1 MPINPLAGYLFASY
15 LFARYLFARYL
26 FARYLFASYL
36 FRKTPVVAVLST
48 LSTGVLA
55 VDNFSYQSVPAFN
68 PVMMA
73 RAEPTQVNGQ
83 LAAMDNGQALID
95 TEQNRQVGEWALRQI
110 NGNAALIKD
119 PWLQQSLEQ
128 IVWQINA
135 VAGLNAPMGLV
146 IINDKQINAFAV
158 PSGLIGINVG
168 LLDKAKSLDEI
179 VSVVAHEI
187 AHVSQR
193 HYQHRNDEK
202 TKQLLMQAGG
212 LLAGVAASKIGDGDA
227 AAAVMLGSQAMSAN
241 AAASYSRGQ
250 EREADRIGMQIM
262 NQAGYDV
269 NAMPSFFATLD
280 QQNPVKS
287 NTLIPSF
294 ILSHPL
300 TADRISEAR
309 ARVATYKRDSQAN
322 MASNRYQSIQ
332 QQRAQLFEQIQWRAR
347 YYGYLVNK
355 ADLEQGA
362 KTSKAAKLAL
372 INYYIDNGQPKA
384 AQSLMQDFDKD
395 INTLANPLAVVTFSQ
410 LAAQQ
415 GNVDV
420 AIAKLQQLAA
430 VYPERTDV
438 PRYLSDIY
446 LKYRPT
452 AESGQKVLAL
462 LQPLSKQN
470 PRDVMLWDRLQQASQ
485 LLAKHSSG
493 DEQLIHRINTLRYRA
508 YGELWRNELKDAVT
522 SLTQAKSL
530 AKQLPSNQSLL
541 ALLNQQIN
549 QVQDANRFK
558 PS

>member
-1 MPINPLAGYLFASY
+1 MPINPLASYLSASY
-15 LFARYLFARYL
+15 LL
-26 FARYLFASYL
+26 
-36 FRKTPVVAVLST
+36 RKTPVVAILST

-55 VDNFSYQSVPAFN
+55 VDNFSYQSAPAFN
-68 PVMMA
+68 PVMIA
-73 RAEPTQVNGQ
+73 SAEPTKVNSQ
-83 LAAMDNGQALID
+83 LASMDNGQALID

-212 LLAGVAASKIGDGDA
+212 LLAGVAASKVGDGDA

-309 ARVATYKRDSQAN
+309 ARVATYKRDSRAN

-332 QQRAQLFEQIQWRAR
+332 RQRAQLFEQIQWRAR

-362 KTSKAAKLAL
+362 KTSEGAKLAL
-372 INYYIDNGQPKA
+372 INYYLDNGQPKA
-384 AQSLMQDFDKD
+384 AQSLMQDFDED

-420 AIAKLQQLAA
+420 AIAKLQQLAS

-493 DEQLIHRINTLRYRA
+493 NEQLIHRINTLRYRA

>member
-1 MPINPLAGYLFASY
+1 MPINPLASY
-15 LFARYLFARYL
+15 LS
-26 FARYLFASYL
+26 ASYL
-36 FRKTPVVAVLST
+36 FRKTPVVALLST

-68 PVMMA
+68 SAMIA
-73 RAEPTQVNGQ
+73 SAEPTQVNGQ
-83 LAAMDNGQALID
+83 LASMDNGQALID

-212 LLAGVAASKIGDGDA
+212 LLAGVAASKVGDGDA

-322 MASNRYQSIQ
+322 MASNRYQLIQ

-362 KTSKAAKLAL
+362 KTSEGAKLAL
-372 INYYIDNGQPKA
+372 INYYLDNGQPKA

-415 GNVDV
+415 GNVDM
-420 AIAKLQQLAA
+420 AISKLQQLAS

-470 PRDVMLWDRLQQASQ
+470 PRDVMVWDRLQQASQ
-485 LLAKHSSG
+485 LLAKHRSG

-541 ALLNQQIN
+541 ALLNQQIS
-549 QVQDANRFK
+549 QVQDANQFK

>member
-1 MPINPLAGYLFASY
+1 MPINPLASY
-15 LFARYLFARYL
+15 LS
-26 FARYLFASYL
+26 ASYL

-48 LSTGVLA
+48 LSTAVFA
-55 VDNFSYQSVPAFN
+55 VDNFSYQSAPAFN
-68 PVMMA
+68 SVMIA
-73 RAEPTQVNGQ
+73 SAEPTKVNSQ
-83 LAAMDNGQALID
+83 LASMDNGQALID

-212 LLAGVAASKIGDGDA
+212 LLAGVAASKVGDGDA

-362 KTSKAAKLAL
+362 KTSEGAKLAL
-372 INYYIDNGQPKA
+372 INYYLDNGQPKA

-415 GNVDV
+415 GNVDM
-420 AIAKLQQLAA
+420 AIAKLQQLAS

-470 PRDVMLWDRLQQASQ
+470 PRDVMVWDRLQQASQ
-485 LLAKHSSG
+485 LLAKHRSG

-541 ALLNQQIN
+541 ALLNQQIS
-549 QVQDANRFK
+549 QVQDANQFK

>member
-1 MPINPLAGYLFASY
+1 MPINPLAGYLS
-15 LFARYLFARYL
+15 
-26 FARYLFASYL
+26 ASYL
-36 FRKTPVVAVLST
+36 FRKTSVVAVLST

-55 VDNFSYQSVPAFN
+55 VDNFSYQSVPTFN
-68 PVMMA
+68 PVMIA
-73 RAEPTQVNGQ
+73 SAETTQVNGQ
-83 LAAMDNGQALID
+83 LASMDNGQALID

-212 LLAGVAASKIGDGDA
+212 LLAGVAASKGGVVDP
-227 AAAVMLGSQAMSAN
+227 AAAVMLGPQAMSAN

-362 KTSKAAKLAL
+362 KTSKGAKLAL
-372 INYYIDNGQPKA
+372 INYYLDNGQPKA
-384 AQSLMQDFDKD
+384 AQSLMQDFDED

-420 AIAKLQQLAA
+420 AIAKLQQLAS

-452 AESGQKVLAL
+452 AESGQQVLAL

-485 LLAKHSSG
+485 LLAKHGSG
-493 DEQLIHRINTLRYRA
+493 NEQLIHRINTLRYRA

-549 QVQDANRFK
+549 QVQDANQFK

>member
-1 MPINPLAGYLFASY
+1 MPINPLASY
-15 LFARYLFARYL
+15 LS
-26 FARYLFASYL
+26 ASYL
-36 FRKTPVVAVLST
+36 FRKTPVVAILST

-68 PVMMA
+68 SAMIA
-73 RAEPTQVNGQ
+73 SAEPTKVNSQ
-83 LAAMDNGQALID
+83 LASMDNGQALID

-212 LLAGVAASKIGDGDA
+212 LLAGVAASKVGDGDA

-362 KTSKAAKLAL
+362 KTSKGAKLAL
-372 INYYIDNGQPKA
+372 INYYLDNGQPKA

-415 GNVDV
+415 GNVDM
-420 AIAKLQQLAA
+420 AISKLQQLAS

-470 PRDVMLWDRLQQASQ
+470 PRDVMVWDRLQQASQ
-485 LLAKHSSG
+485 LLAKHRSG

-508 YGELWRNELKDAVT
+508 YSELWRNELKDAVT

-541 ALLNQQIN
+541 ALLNQQIS
-549 QVQDANRFK
+549 QVQDANQFK

>member
-1 MPINPLAGYLFASY
+1 MPINPLASY
-15 LFARYLFARYL
+15 LS
-26 FARYLFASYL
+26 ASYL
-36 FRKTPVVAVLST
+36 FRKTPVVALLST

-55 VDNFSYQSVPAFN
+55 VDNFSYQSALAFN
-68 PVMMA
+68 PVMIA
-73 RAEPTQVNGQ
+73 TTEPTQVNSQ
-83 LAAMDNGQALID
+83 LASMDNGQALID

-212 LLAGVAASKIGDGDA
+212 LLAGVAASKVGDGDA
-227 AAAVMLGSQAMSAN
+227 AAAVMLGSQAISAN

-332 QQRAQLFEQIQWRAR
+332 RQRAQLFEQIQWRAR

-362 KTSKAAKLAL
+362 KTSEGAKLAL
-372 INYYIDNGQPKA
+372 INYYLDNGQPKA

-420 AIAKLQQLAA
+420 AIAKLQQLAS

-485 LLAKHSSG
+485 LLAKHGSG
-493 DEQLIHRINTLRYRA
+493 NEQLIHRINTLRYRA

-549 QVQDANRFK
+549 QVQDANQFK

>member
-1 MPINPLAGYLFASY
+1 MPINPLAS
-15 LFARYLFARYL
+15 YL

-36 FRKTPVVAVLST
+36 FRKTPVVAVLSI

-55 VDNFSYQSVPAFN
+55 VDNFSYQSAPAFN

-212 LLAGVAASKIGDGDA
+212 LLAGVAASKVGDGDA

-470 PRDVMLWDRLQQASQ
+470 PRDVMVWDRLQQASQ
-485 LLAKHSSG
+485 LLAKHRSG

>member
-1 MPINPLAGYLFASY
+1 MPINPIASY
-15 LFARYLFARYL
+15 LS
-26 FARYLFASYL
+26 ASYL
-36 FRKTPVVAVLST
+36 FRKTPVVALLST

-68 PVMMA
+68 SAMIA
-73 RAEPTQVNGQ
+73 SAEPTQVNGQ

-135 VAGLNAPMGLV
+135 VAGLNAPMGIV

-212 LLAGVAASKIGDGDA
+212 LLAGVAASKVGDGDA
-227 AAAVMLGSQAMSAN
+227 AAAVMLGSQAISAN

-362 KTSKAAKLAL
+362 KTSKGAKLAL
-372 INYYIDNGQPKA
+372 INYYLDNGQPKA

-420 AIAKLQQLAA
+420 AIAKLQQLAS

-470 PRDVMLWDRLQQASQ
+470 PRDVMVWDRLQQASQ
-485 LLAKHSSG
+485 LLAKHGSG
-493 DEQLIHRINTLRYRA
+493 NEQLIHRINTLRYRA

-549 QVQDANRFK
+549 QVQDANQFK

>member
-1 MPINPLAGYLFASY
+1 MPINPLAGYLS
-15 LFARYLFARYL
+15 
-26 FARYLFASYL
+26 ASYL
-36 FRKTPVVAVLST
+36 FRKTSVVAVLST

-55 VDNFSYQSVPAFN
+55 VDNFSYQSVPTFN
-68 PVMMA
+68 PVMIA
-73 RAEPTQVNGQ
+73 SAETTQVNGQ
-83 LAAMDNGQALID
+83 LASMDNGQALID

-212 LLAGVAASKIGDGDA
+212 LLAGVAASKVGDGDA

-372 INYYIDNGQPKA
+372 INYYLDNGQPKA
-384 AQSLMQDFDKD
+384 AQSLMQDFDED

-420 AIAKLQQLAA
+420 AIAKLQQLAS

-452 AESGQKVLAL
+452 AESGQQVLAL

-485 LLAKHSSG
+485 LLAKHGSG
-493 DEQLIHRINTLRYRA
+493 NEQLIHRINTLRYRA

-549 QVQDANRFK
+549 QVQDANQFK

>member
-1 MPINPLAGYLFASY
+1 MPINPFASY
-15 LFARYLFARYL
+15 LSAG
-26 FARYLFASYL
+26 YL
-36 FRKTPVVAVLST
+36 FRKTSAVAVLST

-68 PVMMA
+68 SAMIA
-73 RAEPTQVNGQ
+73 SAEPTQVNGQ
-83 LAAMDNGQALID
+83 LASMDNGQALID

-135 VAGLNAPMGLV
+135 VAGLNAPMGIV

-212 LLAGVAASKIGDGDA
+212 LLAGVAASKVGDGDA
-227 AAAVMLGSQAMSAN
+227 AAAVMLGSQAISAN

-362 KTSKAAKLAL
+362 KTSKGAKLAL
-372 INYYIDNGQPKA
+372 INYYLDNGQPKA

-420 AIAKLQQLAA
+420 AIAKLQQLAS

-452 AESGQKVLAL
+452 AESGQQVLAL

-485 LLAKHSSG
+485 LLAKHGSG
-493 DEQLIHRINTLRYRA
+493 NEQLIHRINTLRYRA

-549 QVQDANRFK
+549 QVQDANQFK

>member
-1 MPINPLAGYLFASY
+1 MPINPLASYLSASY
-15 LFARYLFARYL
+15 LL
-26 FARYLFASYL
+26 
-36 FRKTPVVAVLST
+36 RKTLIVAILST

-68 PVMMA
+68 SAMIA
-73 RAEPTQVNGQ
+73 SAEPTQVNSQ
-83 LAAMDNGQALID
+83 LASMDNGQALID

-212 LLAGVAASKIGDGDA
+212 LLAGVAASKVGDGDA

-362 KTSKAAKLAL
+362 KTSEGAKLAL
-372 INYYIDNGQPKA
+372 INYYLDNGQPKA

-420 AIAKLQQLAA
+420 AIAKLQQLAS

-470 PRDVMLWDRLQQASQ
+470 PRDVMVWDRLQQASQ
-485 LLAKHSSG
+485 LLAKHRSG

-549 QVQDANRFK
+549 QVQDANQFK

>member
-1 MPINPLAGYLFASY
+1 MPIKPLAGYLSASY
-15 LFARYLFARYL
+15 LI
-26 FARYLFASYL
+26 
-36 FRKTPVVAVLST
+36 RKTPVVAVLST

-68 PVMMA
+68 PVMIA
-73 RAEPTQVNGQ
+73 SAEPTKVNSQ
-83 LAAMDNGQALID
+83 LASMDNGQALID

-110 NGNAALIKD
+110 NGNAALIQD

-212 LLAGVAASKIGDGDA
+212 LLAGVAASKVGDGDA
-227 AAAVMLGSQAMSAN
+227 AAAVMLGSQAMLAN

-362 KTSKAAKLAL
+362 KTSEGAKLAL
-372 INYYIDNGQPKA
+372 INYYLDNGQPKA

-395 INTLANPLAVVTFSQ
+395 INTLTNPLAVVTFSQ

-415 GNVDV
+415 GDVDV
-420 AIAKLQQLAA
+420 AIAKLQQLAS

-470 PRDVMLWDRLQQASQ
+470 PRDVMVWDRLQQASQ
-485 LLAKHSSG
+485 LLAKHRSG

-549 QVQDANRFK
+549 QVQDANQFK

>member
-1 MPINPLAGYLFASY
+1 MPINPLASYLSASY
-15 LFARYLFARYL
+15 LL
-26 FARYLFASYL
+26 
-36 FRKTPVVAVLST
+36 RKTLIVAILST

-68 PVMMA
+68 LVMIA
-73 RAEPTQVNGQ
+73 SAEPTQVNSQ
-83 LAAMDNGQALID
+83 LASMDNGQALID

-212 LLAGVAASKIGDGDA
+212 LLAGVAASKVGDGDA
-227 AAAVMLGSQAMSAN
+227 VAAVMLGSQAMSAN

-452 AESGQKVLAL
+452 AESGQKILAL

-485 LLAKHSSG
+485 LLAKHGSG

>member
-1 MPINPLAGYLFASY
+1 MPISPLAGYLS
-15 LFARYLFARYL
+15 
-26 FARYLFASYL
+26 ASYL
-36 FRKTPVVAVLST
+36 FRKTSVVAVLST

-68 PVMMA
+68 SGMIA
-73 RAEPTQVNGQ
+73 SAEPTQVNGQ

-135 VAGLNAPMGLV
+135 VAGLNAPMGIV

-212 LLAGVAASKIGDGDA
+212 LLAGVAASKVGDGDA

-269 NAMPSFFATLD
+269 NAMPSFFTTLD

-362 KTSKAAKLAL
+362 KTSKGAKLAL
-372 INYYIDNGQPKA
+372 INYYLDNGQPKA
-384 AQSLMQDFDKD
+384 AQSLMQDFDED

-420 AIAKLQQLAA
+420 AIAKLQQLAS

-452 AESGQKVLAL
+452 AESGQQVLAL

-485 LLAKHSSG
+485 LLAKHGSG
-493 DEQLIHRINTLRYRA
+493 NEQLIHRINTLRYRA

-549 QVQDANRFK
+549 QVQDANQFK

>member
-1 MPINPLAGYLFASY
+1 MPINPIASY
-15 LFARYLFARYL
+15 LS
-26 FARYLFASYL
+26 ASYL
-36 FRKTPVVAVLST
+36 LRKTPVVALLST

-68 PVMMA
+68 SAMIA
-73 RAEPTQVNGQ
+73 SAEPTQVNGQ
-83 LAAMDNGQALID
+83 LASMDNGQALID

-212 LLAGVAASKIGDGDA
+212 LLAGVAASKVGDGDA
-227 AAAVMLGSQAMSAN
+227 AAAVMLGSQAISAN

-362 KTSKAAKLAL
+362 KTSKGAKLAL
-372 INYYIDNGQPKA
+372 INYYLDNGQPKA

-420 AIAKLQQLAA
+420 AIAKLQQLAS

-452 AESGQKVLAL
+452 AESGQQVLAL

-485 LLAKHSSG
+485 LLAKHGSG
-493 DEQLIHRINTLRYRA
+493 NEQLIHRINTLRYRA

-549 QVQDANRFK
+549 QVQDANQFK

>member
-1 MPINPLAGYLFASY
+1 MPINPLASY
-15 LFARYLFARYL
+15 LSAG
-26 FARYLFASYL
+26 YL
-36 FRKTPVVAVLST
+36 FRKMPVVALLST

-55 VDNFSYQSVPAFN
+55 VDNFSYQSAPAFN
-68 PVMMA
+68 PVMIA
-73 RAEPTQVNGQ
+73 SAEPTQVNSQ
-83 LAAMDNGQALID
+83 LASMDNGQALID

-212 LLAGVAASKIGDGDA
+212 LLAGVAASKVGDGDA

-362 KTSKAAKLAL
+362 KTSEGAKLAL
-372 INYYIDNGQPKA
+372 INYYLDNAQPKA
-384 AQSLMQDFDKD
+384 AQSLLQDFDKD

-420 AIAKLQQLAA
+420 AIAKLQQLAS

-470 PRDVMLWDRLQQASQ
+470 PRDVMVWDRLQQASQ
-485 LLAKHSSG
+485 LLAKHRSG

-549 QVQDANRFK
+549 QVQDANQFK

>member
-1 MPINPLAGYLFASY
+1 MPINPLASY
-15 LFARYLFARYL
+15 LS
-26 FARYLFASYL
+26 ASYL
-36 FRKTPVVAVLST
+36 FRKTPVVAILST

-55 VDNFSYQSVPAFN
+55 VDNFSYQSAPAFN
-68 PVMMA
+68 PVMIA
-73 RAEPTQVNGQ
+73 SAEPTKVNSQ
-83 LAAMDNGQALID
+83 LASMDNGQALID

-212 LLAGVAASKIGDGDA
+212 LLAGVAASKVGDGDA

-362 KTSKAAKLAL
+362 KTSEGAKLAL
-372 INYYIDNGQPKA
+372 INYYLDNGQPKA

-420 AIAKLQQLAA
+420 AIAKLQQLAS

-485 LLAKHSSG
+485 LLAKHRSG

-549 QVQDANRFK
+549 QVQDANQFK

>member
-1 MPINPLAGYLFASY
+1 MPINPLASYLSASY
-15 LFARYLFARYL
+15 LL
-26 FARYLFASYL
+26 
-36 FRKTPVVAVLST
+36 RKTLIVAILST

-55 VDNFSYQSVPAFN
+55 VDNFSYQSAPAFN
-68 PVMMA
+68 PVMIA
-73 RAEPTQVNGQ
+73 SAEPTQVNSQ
-83 LAAMDNGQALID
+83 LASMDNGQALID

-212 LLAGVAASKIGDGDA
+212 LLAGVAASKVGDGDA

-332 QQRAQLFEQIQWRAR
+332 RQRAQLFEQIQWRAR

-362 KTSKAAKLAL
+362 KTSEGAKLAL
-372 INYYIDNGQPKA
+372 INYYLDNGQPKA

-415 GNVDV
+415 GNVDM
-420 AIAKLQQLAA
+420 AISKLQQLAS

-470 PRDVMLWDRLQQASQ
+470 PRDVMVWDRLQQASQ
-485 LLAKHSSG
+485 LLAKHRSG

-541 ALLNQQIN
+541 ALLNQQIS
-549 QVQDANRFK
+549 QVQDANQFK

>member
-1 MPINPLAGYLFASY
+1 MPINPFAGYLSASY
-15 LFARYLFARYL
+15 LFK
-26 FARYLFASYL
+26 
-36 FRKTPVVAVLST
+36 KTPVVAILST

-55 VDNFSYQSVPAFN
+55 VDNFSYQSVPNFN
-68 PVMMA
+68 PVMIA
-73 RAEPTQVNGQ
+73 SAEPTKVNSQ
-83 LAAMDNGQALID
+83 LASMDNGQALID

-110 NGNAALIKD
+110 NGNAALIQD

-212 LLAGVAASKIGDGDA
+212 LLAGVAASKVGDGDA

-362 KTSKAAKLAL
+362 KTSKGAKLAL
-372 INYYIDNGQPKA
+372 INYYLDNGQPKA

-420 AIAKLQQLAA
+420 AIAKLQQLAS

-470 PRDVMLWDRLQQASQ
+470 PRDVMVWDRLQQASQ
-485 LLAKHSSG
+485 LLAKHRSG

-549 QVQDANRFK
+549 QVQDANQFK

>member
-1 MPINPLAGYLFASY
+1 MPINPLASY
-15 LFARYLFARYL
+15 LS
-26 FARYLFASYL
+26 ASYL
-36 FRKTPVVAVLST
+36 FRKTPVVALLST

-55 VDNFSYQSVPAFN
+55 VDNFSYQSAPAFN
-68 PVMMA
+68 PVMIA
-73 RAEPTQVNGQ
+73 SAEPTQVNGQ
-83 LAAMDNGQALID
+83 LASMDNGQALID

-212 LLAGVAASKIGDGDA
+212 LLAGVAASKVGDGDA

-362 KTSKAAKLAL
+362 KTSKGAKLAL
-372 INYYIDNGQPKA
+372 INYYLDNGQPKA

-415 GNVDV
+415 GNVDM
-420 AIAKLQQLAA
+420 AISKLQQLAS

-470 PRDVMLWDRLQQASQ
+470 PRDVMVWDRLQQASQ
-485 LLAKHSSG
+485 LLAKHRSG

-530 AKQLPSNQSLL
+530 SKQLPSNQSLL

-549 QVQDANRFK
+549 QVQDANQFK

>member
-1 MPINPLAGYLFASY
+1 MPINPLASY
-15 LFARYLFARYL
+15 LSAG
-26 FARYLFASYL
+26 YL
-36 FRKTPVVAVLST
+36 FRKMPVVALLST

-55 VDNFSYQSVPAFN
+55 VDNFSYQSVPNFN
-68 PVMMA
+68 PVMIA
-73 RAEPTQVNGQ
+73 SAEPTKVNSQ
-83 LAAMDNGQALID
+83 LASMDNGQALID

-212 LLAGVAASKIGDGDA
+212 LLAGVAASKVGDGDA

-269 NAMPSFFATLD
+269 NAMPRFFATLD

-362 KTSKAAKLAL
+362 KTSEGAKLAL
-372 INYYIDNGQPKA
+372 INYYLDNAQPKA
-384 AQSLMQDFDKD
+384 AQSLLQDFDKD

-420 AIAKLQQLAA
+420 AIAKLQQLAS

-470 PRDVMLWDRLQQASQ
+470 PRDVMVWDRLQQASQ
-485 LLAKHSSG
+485 LLAKHRSG

-549 QVQDANRFK
+549 QVQDANQFK

>member
-1 MPINPLAGYLFASY
+1 MPINPLASYLFAS
-15 LFARYLFARYL
+15 
-26 FARYLFASYL
+26 YLFASYL

-48 LSTGVLA
+48 LSMGVLA
-55 VDNFSYQSVPAFN
+55 VDNFSYQSAPAFN

-212 LLAGVAASKIGDGDA
+212 LLAGVAASKVGDGDA

-362 KTSKAAKLAL
+362 KTSKGAKLAL
-372 INYYIDNGQPKA
+372 INYYLDNGQPKA
-384 AQSLMQDFDKD
+384 AQSLMQDFDED

-420 AIAKLQQLAA
+420 AIAKLQQLAS

-485 LLAKHSSG
+485 LLAKHGSG
-493 DEQLIHRINTLRYRA
+493 NEQLIHRINTLRYRA

-549 QVQDANRFK
+549 QVQDANQFK

>member
-1 MPINPLAGYLFASY
+1 MPINPLASY
-15 LFARYLFARYL
+15 LS
-26 FARYLFASYL
+26 ASYL
-36 FRKTPVVAVLST
+36 FRKTPVVALLST

-68 PVMMA
+68 SAMIA
-73 RAEPTQVNGQ
+73 SAEPTQVNGQ
-83 LAAMDNGQALID
+83 LASMDNGQALID

-212 LLAGVAASKIGDGDA
+212 LLAGVAASKVGDGDA

-362 KTSKAAKLAL
+362 KTSKGAKLAL
-372 INYYIDNGQPKA
+372 INYYLDNGQPKA

-415 GNVDV
+415 GNVDM
-420 AIAKLQQLAA
+420 AIAKLQQLAS

-485 LLAKHSSG
+485 LLAKHRSG

-549 QVQDANRFK
+549 QVQDANQFK

>member
-1 MPINPLAGYLFASY
+1 MPINPFAGYLSASY
-15 LFARYLFARYL
+15 LFK
-26 FARYLFASYL
+26 
-36 FRKTPVVAVLST
+36 KTPVVAILST

-55 VDNFSYQSVPAFN
+55 VDNFSYQSVPNFN
-68 PVMMA
+68 PVMIA
-73 RAEPTQVNGQ
+73 SAEPTKVNSQ
-83 LAAMDNGQALID
+83 LASMDNGQALID

-110 NGNAALIKD
+110 NGNAALIQD

-212 LLAGVAASKIGDGDA
+212 LLAGVAASKVGDGDA

-362 KTSKAAKLAL
+362 KTSKGAKLAL
-372 INYYIDNGQPKA
+372 INYYLDNGQPKA

-420 AIAKLQQLAA
+420 AIAKLQQLAS

-452 AESGQKVLAL
+452 AESGQQVLAL

-485 LLAKHSSG
+485 LLAKHGSG
-493 DEQLIHRINTLRYRA
+493 NEQLIHRINTLRYRA

-549 QVQDANRFK
+549 QVQDANQFK

>member
-1 MPINPLAGYLFASY
+1 MPINPFAGYLSAG
-15 LFARYLFARYL
+15 
-26 FARYLFASYL
+26 YL
-36 FRKTPVVAVLST
+36 FRKTSAVAVLST

-68 PVMMA
+68 SAMIA
-73 RAEPTQVNGQ
+73 SAEPTQVNGQ

-95 TEQNRQVGEWALRQI
+95 TEQNRQVSEWALRQI

-193 HYQHRNDEK
+193 HYQHRSDEK

-362 KTSKAAKLAL
+362 KTSKGAKLAL
-372 INYYIDNGQPKA
+372 INYYLDNGQPKA
-384 AQSLMQDFDKD
+384 AQSLLQDFDKD

-430 VYPERTDV
+430 VYPERADV

-485 LLAKHSSG
+485 LLAKHGSG

-549 QVQDANRFK
+549 QVQDANQFK

>member
-1 MPINPLAGYLFASY
+1 MPINPLASYLSASY
-15 LFARYLFARYL
+15 LL
-26 FARYLFASYL
+26 
-36 FRKTPVVAVLST
+36 RKTLIVAILST

-55 VDNFSYQSVPAFN
+55 VDNFSYQSAPAFN
-68 PVMMA
+68 PVMIA
-73 RAEPTQVNGQ
+73 SAEPTKVNSQ
-83 LAAMDNGQALID
+83 LASMDNGQALID

-212 LLAGVAASKIGDGDA
+212 LLAGVAASKVGDGDA

-362 KTSKAAKLAL
+362 KTSEGAKLAL
-372 INYYIDNGQPKA
+372 INYYLDNGQPKA

-420 AIAKLQQLAA
+420 AIAKLQQLAS

-452 AESGQKVLAL
+452 AESGQQVLAL

-470 PRDVMLWDRLQQASQ
+470 PRDVMVWDRLQQASQ
-485 LLAKHSSG
+485 LLAKHRSG

-549 QVQDANRFK
+549 QVQDANQFK

>member
-1 MPINPLAGYLFASY
+1 MPINPFAGYLSAG
-15 LFARYLFARYL
+15 
-26 FARYLFASYL
+26 YL

-55 VDNFSYQSVPAFN
+55 VDNFSYQSAPAFN
-68 PVMMA
+68 PVMITS
-73 RAEPTQVNGQ
+73 AEPTRVNSQ

-187 AHVSQR
+187 THVSQR

-212 LLAGVAASKIGDGDA
+212 LLAGVAASKVGDGDA

-362 KTSKAAKLAL
+362 KTSEGAKLAL
-372 INYYIDNGQPKA
+372 INYYLDNAQPKA
-384 AQSLMQDFDKD
+384 AQSLLQDFDKD

-420 AIAKLQQLAA
+420 AIAKLQQLAS

-470 PRDVMLWDRLQQASQ
+470 PRDVMVWDRLQQASQ
-485 LLAKHSSG
+485 LLAKHRSG

-549 QVQDANRFK
+549 QVQDANQFK

>member
-1 MPINPLAGYLFASY
+1 MPINPFAGYLSAG
-15 LFARYLFARYL
+15 
-26 FARYLFASYL
+26 YL
-36 FRKTPVVAVLST
+36 FRKTSAVAVLST

-68 PVMMA
+68 SAMIA
-73 RAEPTQVNGQ
+73 SAEPTQVNGQ
-83 LAAMDNGQALID
+83 LASMDNGQALID
-95 TEQNRQVGEWALRQI
+95 TEQNRQVGEWVFRQI

-212 LLAGVAASKIGDGDA
+212 LLAGVAASKVGDGDA
-227 AAAVMLGSQAMSAN
+227 AAAVMLGSQAISAN

-395 INTLANPLAVVTFSQ
+395 INRLANPLAVVTFSQ

-420 AIAKLQQLAA
+420 AIAKLQQLAS

-452 AESGQKVLAL
+452 AESGQQVLAL

-485 LLAKHSSG
+485 LLAKHGSG
-493 DEQLIHRINTLRYRA
+493 NEQLIHRINTLRYRA

-549 QVQDANRFK
+549 QVQDANQFK

>member
-1 MPINPLAGYLFASY
+1 MPINPLASY
-15 LFARYLFARYL
+15 LS
-26 FARYLFASYL
+26 ASYL
-36 FRKTPVVAVLST
+36 FRKTPVVALLST

-55 VDNFSYQSVPAFN
+55 VDNFSYQSAPAFN
-68 PVMMA
+68 PVMIA
-73 RAEPTQVNGQ
+73 SAEPTKVNSQ
-83 LAAMDNGQALID
+83 LASMDNGQALID

-212 LLAGVAASKIGDGDA
+212 LLAGVAASKVGDGDA

-362 KTSKAAKLAL
+362 KTSEGAKLAL
-372 INYYIDNGQPKA
+372 INYYLDNGQPKA
-384 AQSLMQDFDKD
+384 AQSLMQDFDED

-485 LLAKHSSG
+485 LLAKHGSG

-549 QVQDANRFK
+549 QVQDANQFK

>member
-1 MPINPLAGYLFASY
+1 MPINPLTSY
-15 LFARYLFARYL
+15 LS
-26 FARYLFASYL
+26 ASYL

-55 VDNFSYQSVPAFN
+55 VDNFSYQSAPAFN
-68 PVMMA
+68 PVMIA
-73 RAEPTQVNGQ
+73 SAEPTKVNSQ
-83 LAAMDNGQALID
+83 LASMDNGQALID

-212 LLAGVAASKIGDGDA
+212 LLAGVAASKVGDGDA

-322 MASNRYQSIQ
+322 MASNRYQLIQ

-362 KTSKAAKLAL
+362 KTSEGAKLAL
-372 INYYIDNGQPKA
+372 INYYLDNGQPKA

-420 AIAKLQQLAA
+420 AIAKLQQLAS

-470 PRDVMLWDRLQQASQ
+470 PRDVMVWDRLQQASQ
-485 LLAKHSSG
+485 LLAKHRSG

-508 YGELWRNELKDAVT
+508 YSELWRNELKDAVT

-549 QVQDANRFK
+549 QVQDANQFK

>member
-1 MPINPLAGYLFASY
+1 MPINPLASYLFAS
-15 LFARYLFARYL
+15 YL

-68 PVMMA
+68 SGMIA
-73 RAEPTQVNGQ
+73 SAEPTQVNGQ

-135 VAGLNAPMGLV
+135 VAGLNAPMGIV

-212 LLAGVAASKIGDGDA
+212 LLAGVAASKVGDGDA

-362 KTSKAAKLAL
+362 KTSKGAKLAL
-372 INYYIDNGQPKA
+372 INYYLDNGQPKA
-384 AQSLMQDFDKD
+384 AQSLMQDFDED

-420 AIAKLQQLAA
+420 AIAKLQQLAS

-452 AESGQKVLAL
+452 AESGQQVLAL

-485 LLAKHSSG
+485 LLAKHGSG
-493 DEQLIHRINTLRYRA
+493 NEQLIHRINTLRYRA

-549 QVQDANRFK
+549 QVQDANQFK

>member
-1 MPINPLAGYLFASY
+1 MPINPFAGYLSASY
-15 LFARYLFARYL
+15 LFK
-26 FARYLFASYL
+26 
-36 FRKTPVVAVLST
+36 KTPVVAILST

-55 VDNFSYQSVPAFN
+55 VDNFSYQSVPNFN
-68 PVMMA
+68 PVMIA
-73 RAEPTQVNGQ
+73 SAEPTKVNSQ
-83 LAAMDNGQALID
+83 LASMDNGQALID

-212 LLAGVAASKIGDGDA
+212 LLAGVAASKVGDGDA
-227 AAAVMLGSQAMSAN
+227 AAAVMLGSQAISAN

-362 KTSKAAKLAL
+362 KTSEGAKLAL
-372 INYYIDNGQPKA
+372 INYYLDNGQPKA

-420 AIAKLQQLAA
+420 AIAKLQQLAS

-485 LLAKHSSG
+485 LLAKHGSG
-493 DEQLIHRINTLRYRA
+493 NEQLIHRINTLRYRA

-549 QVQDANRFK
+549 QVQDANQFK

>member
-1 MPINPLAGYLFASY
+1 MPINPLAGYLSASC
-15 LFARYLFARYL
+15 
-26 FARYLFASYL
+26 L
-36 FRKTPVVAVLST
+36 FRKTSAVAVLST

-55 VDNFSYQSVPAFN
+55 VDNFSYQSVPTFN
-68 PVMMA
+68 PVMIA
-73 RAEPTQVNGQ
+73 SAETTQVNGQ
-83 LAAMDNGQALID
+83 LASMDNGQALID

-212 LLAGVAASKIGDGDA
+212 LLAGVAASKVGDGDA

-362 KTSKAAKLAL
+362 KTSKGAKLAL
-372 INYYIDNGQPKA
+372 INYYLDNGQPKA
-384 AQSLMQDFDKD
+384 AQSLMQDFDED

-420 AIAKLQQLAA
+420 AIAKLQQLAS

-452 AESGQKVLAL
+452 AESGQQVLAL

-485 LLAKHSSG
+485 LLAKHGSG
-493 DEQLIHRINTLRYRA
+493 NEQLIHRINTLRYRA

-549 QVQDANRFK
+549 QVQDANQFK

>member
-1 MPINPLAGYLFASY
+1 MPINPLTSY
-15 LFARYLFARYL
+15 LS
-26 FARYLFASYL
+26 ASYL

-68 PVMMA
+68 SVMIA
-73 RAEPTQVNGQ
+73 SAEPTRVNSQ
-83 LAAMDNGQALID
+83 LASMDNGQALID

-212 LLAGVAASKIGDGDA
+212 LLAGVAASKVGDGDA

-309 ARVATYKRDSQAN
+309 ARVATYKRDSRAN

-332 QQRAQLFEQIQWRAR
+332 RQRAQLFEQIQWRAR

-362 KTSKAAKLAL
+362 KTSEGAKLAL
-372 INYYIDNGQPKA
+372 INYYLDNGQPKA

-420 AIAKLQQLAA
+420 AIAKLQQLAS

-470 PRDVMLWDRLQQASQ
+470 PRDVMVWDRLQQASQ
-485 LLAKHSSG
+485 LLAKHRSG

-549 QVQDANRFK
+549 QVQDANQFK

>member
-1 MPINPLAGYLFASY
+1 MPINPLASYLFASY
-15 LFARYLFARYL
+15 L
-26 FARYLFASYL
+26 S
-36 FRKTPVVAVLST
+36 RKTPVVAVLST

-55 VDNFSYQSVPAFN
+55 VDNFSYQSAPAFN

-485 LLAKHSSG
+485 LLAKHGSG
-493 DEQLIHRINTLRYRA
+493 NEQLIHRINTLRYRA

-549 QVQDANRFK
+549 QVQDANQFK

>member
-1 MPINPLAGYLFASY
+1 MPINPLASY
-15 LFARYLFARYL
+15 LS
-26 FARYLFASYL
+26 ASYL

-48 LSTGVLA
+48 LSTAVFA
-55 VDNFSYQSVPAFN
+55 VDNFSYQNVPAFN
-68 PVMMA
+68 PVMIA
-73 RAEPTQVNGQ
+73 STEPTQVIGQ
-83 LAAMDNGQALID
+83 LASMDNGQALID

-179 VSVVAHEI
+179 VSVIAHEI

-212 LLAGVAASKIGDGDA
+212 LLAGVAASKVGDGDA

-280 QQNPVKS
+280 QQNPVKN

-362 KTSKAAKLAL
+362 KTSEGAKLAL
-372 INYYIDNGQPKA
+372 INYYLDNGQPKA

-395 INTLANPLAVVTFSQ
+395 INTLANPLAVLTFSQ
-410 LAAQQ
+410 LAAQR

-485 LLAKHSSG
+485 LLAKHGSG

-508 YGELWRNELKDAVT
+508 YGELWRNKLKDAVT

-549 QVQDANRFK
+549 QVQDANQFK

>member
-1 MPINPLAGYLFASY
+1 MPINPLASYLSASY
-15 LFARYLFARYL
+15 LL
-26 FARYLFASYL
+26 
-36 FRKTPVVAVLST
+36 RKTLIVAILST

-68 PVMMA
+68 LVMIA
-73 RAEPTQVNGQ
+73 SAEPTQVNSQ
-83 LAAMDNGQALID
+83 LASMDNGQALID

-212 LLAGVAASKIGDGDA
+212 LLAGVAASKVGDGDA

-332 QQRAQLFEQIQWRAR
+332 RQRAQLFEQIQWRAR

-362 KTSKAAKLAL
+362 KTSEGAKLAL
-372 INYYIDNGQPKA
+372 INYYLDNGQPKA
-384 AQSLMQDFDKD
+384 AQSLMQDFDED

-420 AIAKLQQLAA
+420 AIAKLQQLAS

-470 PRDVMLWDRLQQASQ
+470 PRDIMVWDRLQQASQ
-485 LLAKHSSG
+485 LLAKHGSG

-549 QVQDANRFK
+549 QVQDANQFK

>member
-1 MPINPLAGYLFASY
+1 MPINPLASYLSASY
-15 LFARYLFARYL
+15 LL
-26 FARYLFASYL
+26 
-36 FRKTPVVAVLST
+36 RKTLIVAILST

-55 VDNFSYQSVPAFN
+55 VDNFSYQSAPAFN
-68 PVMMA
+68 PVMIA
-73 RAEPTQVNGQ
+73 SAEPTQVNSQ
-83 LAAMDNGQALID
+83 LASMDNGQALID

-212 LLAGVAASKIGDGDA
+212 LLAGVAASKVGDGDA

-362 KTSKAAKLAL
+362 KTSEGAKLAL
-372 INYYIDNGQPKA
+372 INYYLDNGQPKA

-420 AIAKLQQLAA
+420 AIAKLQQLAS

-470 PRDVMLWDRLQQASQ
+470 PRDVMVWDRLQQASQ
-485 LLAKHSSG
+485 LLAKHRSG

-549 QVQDANRFK
+549 QVQDANQFK

>member
-1 MPINPLAGYLFASY
+1 MPINPLAGYLS
-15 LFARYLFARYL
+15 
-26 FARYLFASYL
+26 ASYL
-36 FRKTPVVAVLST
+36 FRKTPVVAVLTT

-55 VDNFSYQSVPAFN
+55 VDNFSYKSAPAFN

-73 RAEPTQVNGQ
+73 SAEPTKVNSQ
-83 LAAMDNGQALID
+83 LASMDNGQALID

-212 LLAGVAASKIGDGDA
+212 LLAGVAASKVGDGDA

-362 KTSKAAKLAL
+362 KTSQGAKLAL
-372 INYYIDNGQPKA
+372 INYYLDNGQPKA

-420 AIAKLQQLAA
+420 AIAKLQQLAS

-470 PRDVMLWDRLQQASQ
+470 PRDVMVWDRLQQASQ
-485 LLAKHSSG
+485 LLAKHRSG

-549 QVQDANRFK
+549 QVQDANQFK

>member
-1 MPINPLAGYLFASY
+1 MPINPLAGYLS
-15 LFARYLFARYL
+15 
-26 FARYLFASYL
+26 ASYL

-55 VDNFSYQSVPAFN
+55 VDNFSYKSAPAFN

-73 RAEPTQVNGQ
+73 SAEPTKVNSQ
-83 LAAMDNGQALID
+83 LASMDNGQALID

-212 LLAGVAASKIGDGDA
+212 LLAGVAASKVGDGDA
-227 AAAVMLGSQAMSAN
+227 AAAVMLGSQAISAN

-384 AQSLMQDFDKD
+384 AQSLMQDFDED
-395 INTLANPLAVVTFSQ
+395 INRLANPLAVVTFSQ

-420 AIAKLQQLAA
+420 AIAKLQQLAS

-452 AESGQKVLAL
+452 AESGQQVLAL

-485 LLAKHSSG
+485 LLAKHRSG

-549 QVQDANRFK
+549 QVQDANQFK